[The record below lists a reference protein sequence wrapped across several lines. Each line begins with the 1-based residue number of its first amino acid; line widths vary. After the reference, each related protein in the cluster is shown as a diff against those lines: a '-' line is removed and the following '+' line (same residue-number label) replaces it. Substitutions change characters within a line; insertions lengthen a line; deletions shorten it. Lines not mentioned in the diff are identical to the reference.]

1 MAQKRQT
8 KRTRGSKRKTGGSF
22 FGSLFGYNT
31 EKTVEPPTP
40 APPTPGGGK
49 RRTKKNKR
57 RSSKK

>member
-8 KRTRGSKRKTGGSF
+8 KRTRRSKHKTGGSF
-22 FGSLFGYNT
+22 LRNLFGYKQNPVESSTFGNT
-31 EKTVEPPTP
+31 QQ
-40 APPTPGGGK
+40 GGRK

>member
-8 KRTRGSKRKTGGSF
+8 KRTRRSKRKTGGYLWWPWSTNE
-22 FGSLFGYNT
+22 SNAQT
-31 EKTVEPPTP
+31 PTP
-40 APPTPGGGK
+40 APTTPGGGK

>member
-8 KRTRGSKRKTGGSF
+8 NRTRRSKRKTGGSF
-22 FGSLFGYNT
+22 FGSLFGYKSN
-31 EKTVEPPTP
+31 ENEPNP
-40 APPTPGGGK
+40 ASTPGGGK